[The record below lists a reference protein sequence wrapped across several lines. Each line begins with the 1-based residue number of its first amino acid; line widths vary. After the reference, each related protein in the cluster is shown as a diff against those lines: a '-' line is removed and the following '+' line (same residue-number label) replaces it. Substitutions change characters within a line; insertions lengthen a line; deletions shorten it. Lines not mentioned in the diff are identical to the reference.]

1 MTDDGLTP
9 DKLAQAIA
17 RLEAEKA
24 RRTGGKPADVINKGA
39 RSIVGPETNTII
51 SNPPAHDHLKP
62 TRAPGEAAQGQEAP
76 AARLPVPFYIVTSK
90 PVAGVADDA
99 GSVEEAW
106 YVVKGKELA
115 LSDAAGDPIGDWR
128 PIEERGTL
136 FTARQALRQR
146 LAAKR
151 GPGPNHRPIQYRD
164 VGWR

>member
-24 RRTGGKPADVINKGA
+24 RRAGGKPADVINKGA

-51 SNPPAHDHLKP
+51 SNPPARQAKP
-62 TRAPGEAAQGQEAP
+62 RKAKKPP
-76 AARLPVPFYIVTSK
+76 AARLVPVPFYIATSK